1 MKQTTLIIIVLLQAF
16 SSFGQVV
23 DFKYLS
29 LDLSNLDYKN
39 QYREF
44 RYDTLEYPGEE
55 HRWLW
60 NFQKLLCASK
70 NREYFFELKD
80 SMSVGSIDQGI
91 GSDVC
96 PQIEY
101 YYFHKDSL
109 LWKGNVDNMSIGGV
123 HFFEND
129 GSVLIKWDCFWN
141 DYNYSLF
148 YDRKGNVFDTLSVDE
163 QIFDLDN
170 NLKLIRYQI
179 ESEHGNDGVD
189 RIRCIDSKCRVL
201 WTDSVVLRPG
211 QYRSFELNQK
221 GSKFS
226 IRTMDSIWSYDSDHN
241 LLWKKS
247 RDKYKSHENYV
258 GSGDYMAGKKYNPD
272 DNGYWIEKPELYIY
286 DSKSGNLVTRIDTIY
301 YGDTCLISLSPKL
314 VRNSEFVYY
323 ENIFWDSKKCDLV
336 FTDIMGKVIFFK
348 SLDLNYRPTY
358 IEYNKGFNLYHN
370 ENLIETI
377 KYKP

>member
-1 MKQTTLIIIVLLQAF
+1 MKQTTIILFVLLLASY
-16 SSFGQVV
+16 SSGQVV

-39 QYREF
+39 QYRES
-44 RYDTLEYPGEE
+44 RSDTIEYSGEE
-55 HRWLW
+55 YQWLW
-60 NFQKLLCASK
+60 DFQKWIQASK
-70 NREYFFELKD
+70 NREYFFECKD
-80 SMSVGSIDQGI
+80 SMPIGPIGQGT

-96 PQIEY
+96 SKIEY
-101 YYFHKDSL
+101 YYYHKDSL
-109 LWKGNVDNMSIGGV
+109 LWKGNVDNMGIGGV

-129 GSVLIKWDCFWN
+129 GSVLIKWDCVWN

-170 NLKLIRYQI
+170 NLKLIRYHVQSI
-179 ESEHGNDGVD
+179 YGNDGVD
-189 RIRCIDSKCRVL
+189 RIRCIDSRCQVL

-211 QYRSFELNQK
+211 KHRSFELNNR
-221 GSKFS
+221 GSKFL
-226 IRTMDSIWSYDSDHN
+226 IRTNDSIWSYDSDHN
-241 LLWKKS
+241 LLWKKR
-247 RDKYKSHENYV
+247 RDKNKRIDCYV
-258 GSGDYMAGKKYNPD
+258 GSGDYMVGKKYNPD
-272 DNGYWIEKPELYIY
+272 DNGSWIEKPELYIY

-314 VRNSEFVYY
+314 VMNSEYVYY
-323 ENIFWDSKKCDLV
+323 ENILWDIKKCDIV
-336 FTDIMGKVIFFK
+336 ITDIMGKVILFK
-348 SLDLNYRPTY
+348 SLALNMKPTR

-370 ENLIETI
+370 DNLIETI

>member
-44 RYDTLEYPGEE
+44 RSDTIEYPGEE
-55 HRWLW
+55 YRWKW
-60 NFQKLLCASK
+60 YFQKWICASR
-70 NREYFFELKD
+70 NREYFFEVKD
-80 SMSVGSIDQGI
+80 SMPIGPIGHGT

-101 YYFHKDSL
+101 YYYHKNSL
-109 LWKGNVDNMSIGGV
+109 LWQGNVVNMGIGGV

-129 GSVLIKWDCFWN
+129 GSVLIKWGCFWN

-148 YDRKGNVFDTLSVDE
+148 YDRKGNVFDTLSVNE

-179 ESEHGNDGVD
+179 ESEYGNDGVD
-189 RIRCIDSKCRVL
+189 RIRCIDSRCRVL

-211 QYRSFELNQK
+211 QYRGLELDQK

-226 IRTMDSIWSYDSDHN
+226 IHTNDSIWTYDSNLN
-241 LLWKKS
+241 LLWKRRFEKLMYS
-247 RDKYKSHENYV
+247 PHYI
-258 GSGDYMAGKKYNPD
+258 GTGDYMVGKKCRPID
-272 DNGYWIEKPELYIY
+272 EKSNTDEPELYIY
-286 DSKSGNLVTRIDTIY
+286 DSKTGNLINIIDSIY
-301 YGDTCLISLSPKL
+301 YGNTFITSLSPRTI
-314 VRNSEFVYY
+314 RNSGYVYY
-323 ENIFWDSKKCDLV
+323 ENIFWDIKKCDLI

-348 SLDLNYRPTY
+348 SFDLNNQPTH